1 MAKILKQDDCN
12 KIDQFFANKQV
23 KFRYIERWLHI
34 TVNMIEF
41 FPWTFFCK
49 RNVLLEEYF

>member
-41 FPWTFFCK
+41 FPWTFF
-49 RNVLLEEYF
+49 L